1 MRVWSKSPTLWQRN
15 ATATLI
21 VLAALTTL
29 WFTVLRADW
38 SAYRAIT
45 VPAHIVPRGQAAT
58 VDGVTW
64 RIGAVRYLDRAG
76 STDLPSGTVLN
87 VVTVERTGGGAGP
100 PCSAILT
107 DGTRRWRAEQLGSY
121 SLRTPS
127 AMSNNCT
134 TPGPVQFTF
143 LVPAGAVPTAVDVTE
158 AGRITVR
165 LQR

>member
-1 MRVWSKSPTLWQRN
+1 MRARSKSPTLWQRN
-15 ATATLI
+15 AMATLI

-38 SAYRAIT
+38 SAYRATT
-45 VPAHIVPRGQAAT
+45 VPAHIVPKGQAAT
-58 VDGVTW
+58 VGGVTW

-76 STDLPSGTVLN
+76 STELPSGTVLS
-87 VVTVERTGGGAGP
+87 VVTVERTGGGSGP

-107 DGTRRWRAEQLGSY
+107 DGTRRWHAEQLGSY
-121 SLRTPS
+121 SLRAPE
-127 AMSNNCT
+127 AMSTDCT
-134 TPGPVQFTF
+134 TPGPVRFTF